1 MRLAFKIALRFLT
14 YEKTQTIL
22 IAIGIAVGI
31 SVQIF
36 IGLLIDGL
44 QTSLIN
50 KTIGSSPHI
59 TITSLEDDKTIK
71 DWTKLQK
78 RIEGSDSSVLY
89 TSPSADGSAFIE
101 YKSEN
106 EPILLRGILYENG
119 DKIYN
124 FKTSLYAGVMPRRE
138 KEVLIGK
145 NLADELDIKVK
156 DRINIKTPAGDIAEL
171 KVSGIFDLKVAS
183 INKSWIITD
192 IATSQRLF
200 GYENKITSIEVQVKQ
215 VFNADKVGGNIERRL
230 KDSNIK
236 VENWK
241 KQNEQLLSGLSGQ
254 SMSSLIIQ
262 IFVLVAVLLGIS
274 SVLAISVTQ
283 KSKQL
288 GILKAMGIKDM
299 DASLI
304 FLFQGSMLG
313 IIGAIFGI
321 GFGLFLTYTFTRF
334 ALNPDGTPIVDIFVD
349 KRFIIQSAII
359 AVITSTIAAAIPARK
374 SSRLNPI
381 EVIKN
386 G

>member
-14 YEKTQTIL
+14 YEKTQTVL

-44 QTSLIN
+44 QTSLID

-59 TITSLEDDKTIK
+59 TITSTEDDKTIM

-78 RIEGSDSSVLY
+78 RVEVSDSRILY
-89 TSPSADGSAFIE
+89 TSPSADGAAFVE
-101 YKSEN
+101 HNDERA
-106 EPILLRGILYENG
+106 PILLRGILYDNA

-124 FKTSLYAGVMPRRE
+124 FKTSLHEGVMPKRE
-138 KEVLIGK
+138 KEALIGK
-145 NLADELDIKVK
+145 NLADELGIHVR
-156 DRINIKTPAGDIAEL
+156 DRINIKAPSGDITEL
-171 KVSGIFDLKVAS
+171 KISGIFDLKVAS
-183 INKSWIITD
+183 VNKSWVITD
-192 IATSQRLF
+192 MATSQRIF
-200 GYENKITSIEVQVKQ
+200 GYDKKITSIEVQVRE
-215 VFNADKVGGNIERRL
+215 VFKADKVGENIEKRL
-230 KDSNIK
+230 KGSNIK

-254 SMSSLIIQ
+254 SMSSIIIQ

-283 KSKQL
+283 KSKQI
-288 GILKAMGIKDM
+288 GILKAMGIKDTY
-299 DASLI
+299 ASMI

-313 IIGAIFGI
+313 IIGAILGI
-321 GFGLFLTYTFTRF
+321 GFGLFLTYTFTKF
-334 ALNPDGTPIVDIFVD
+334 ALNPDGTPVVELFLD